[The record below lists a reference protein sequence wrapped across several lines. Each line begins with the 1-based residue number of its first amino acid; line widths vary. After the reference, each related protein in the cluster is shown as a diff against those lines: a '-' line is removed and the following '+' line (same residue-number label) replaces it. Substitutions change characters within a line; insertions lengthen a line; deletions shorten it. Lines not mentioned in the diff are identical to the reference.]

1 MPASTEPGTVS
12 KGLSMLVSTKIA
24 DIADYI
30 PEGKLSNADLAR
42 LYPAWPAEKIFEKT
56 GIQSR
61 GIAGPSETASDLA
74 YAAALKLFAQ
84 GVIQPTEVDFVI
96 LCTQAPDHILP
107 TTACILQDRL
117 GIPTSAGALDI
128 NLGCSGYVYGLSL
141 AKGLIETGAAR
152 CILLLTADTY
162 SKYIHPMDKS
172 VRTLFGDGATA
183 TALVADETQRD
194 SIGPFVFGTDGSGAK
209 HLIVPAGGF
218 RRPADAASAE
228 EVLDA
233 SDNVRS
239 ANHLHMNG
247 AEVMTFTLREVPR
260 SVDAL
265 LTKAGLTMQDIDHFV
280 LHQANRF
287 MLESLR
293 KKLKIPAD
301 RMPIHL
307 EEVGNTVSS
316 TIPLTLHAM
325 LKQGQLK
332 SSKRLMLI
340 GFGVGLS
347 WSACILTIQGSEK

>member
-1 MPASTEPGTVS
+1 MTTT
-12 KGLSMLVSTKIA
+12 TKIV
-24 DIADYI
+24 DIAEYI
-30 PEGKLSNADLAR
+30 PAGRLSNADLAS

-61 GIAGPSETASDLA
+61 GIAAPDETAGDLA
-74 YAAALKLFAQ
+74 YGAAQNLFAQ
-84 GVIQPTEVDFVI
+84 GVVKPGDIDFVI

-117 GIPTSAGALDI
+117 GIPTSAGALDV

-183 TALVADETQRD
+183 TALMPDETRQN
-194 SIGPFVFGTDGSGAK
+194 SVGPFVFGTDGSGAK

-218 RRPADAASAE
+218 RRPADDASAQ
-228 EVLDA
+228 EVTDA
-233 SDNVRS
+233 SENVRS
-239 ANHLHMNG
+239 ANHLYMNG
-247 AEVMTFTLREVPR
+247 AEVMAFTLREVPR
-260 SVDAL
+260 SANDL
-265 LTKAGLTMQDIDHFV
+265 LGKAGLVADDIDYFV

-293 KKLKIPAD
+293 KKLKISAD
-301 RMPIHL
+301 RMPMHL
-307 EEVGNTVSS
+307 EAVGNTVSS

-332 SSKRLMLI
+332 SAKRLMLI

-347 WSACILTIQGSEK
+347 WSACILNIQGSEK